1 MVRETAKCIHK
12 VCCTSS
18 HSPYLYDLQSFKLL
32 AERGGRHWLESMA
45 LQLLWWI
52 LSSPPA
58 CQTPWDIIVLSH
70 SCRPGLGFILLT
82 DILWIKQALVCS
94 ETKTPMIWLH
104 CLHEL
109 ILLLCLTSP
118 GFILNLCV
126 LLCISMEVQG
136 VLLWHLWTTI
146 ANAYFLLLVMWCCLF
161 LFFSSP

>member
-1 MVRETAKCIHK
+1 MRDKEENKTVLWVCGLGRYVCSAYIDHFQDEWCRRQAECIHI

-18 HSPYLYDLQSFKLL
+18 HPPYLYDLQSFKLL

-70 SCRPGLGFILLT
+70 SYRPGLGFILLT
-82 DILWIKQALVCS
+82 DTLWIKQAPVCS
-94 ETKTPMIWLH
+94 EKTLMIWPH

-109 ILLLCLTSP
+109 ILLLFMTDITW
-118 GFILNLCV
+118 FILNVCALVCICV
-126 LLCISMEVQG
+126 
-136 VLLWHLWTTI
+136 
-146 ANAYFLLLVMWCCLF
+146 
-161 LFFSSP
+161 